1 MTKQLEQMA
10 IFEITPEEREGIPN
24 HEHLLAVLDR
34 IAAAI
39 NQAEA
44 RLQIL
49 EDAHD
54 GR

>member
-1 MTKQLEQMA
+1 MA
-10 IFEITPEEREGIPN
+10 IFEITTEERDHIPN

-34 IAAAI
+34 IAEAI

-49 EDAHD
+49 EDAHN